1 VITLLVMTDGRDALL
16 DRTLRSFDEKV
27 SGPVGQRCI
36 WDDTGDVAHGA
47 ELVARYPAYR
57 ILGNGQRNGFGEAV
71 RLAWQVVELA
81 WQVVERASDDRF
93 VFHLEDDFTFTRPV
107 DLWHMAEV
115 LDRHRYLAQMAL
127 RRQPWNDQEK
137 LMGGV
142 VELHPL
148 EYVERWAPRPGSLI
162 ADGDMWLEHRLFWTT
177 NPSLF
182 RRELLGAGWPG
193 GDQAEGRFTH
203 RLLSEGF
210 DGTNWAEVRF
220 GYWGARD
227 SGVWVEHEGVDRV
240 GHSY

>member
-71 RLAWQVVELA
+71 RLAWQVVE
-81 WQVVERASDDRF
+81 RSSDDRF
-93 VFHLEDDFTFTRPV
+93 VFHL
-107 DLWHMAEV
+107 
-115 LDRHRYLAQMAL
+115 AL